1 MPRFN
6 GESLQKPL
14 LENWG
19 KVHEK
24 TSKWMWKPMTSFNNW
39 LWDLPNAGLWFCGF
53 CAILIP
59 IYLGFLGVFLVCQA
73 AIAALFATIGLIL
86 GILFIGVG
94 IWPVFITAIIVT
106 GITII
111 TLPKNIY
118 YHGLVTYR

>member
-6 GESLQKPL
+6 SESLQKPL

-24 TSKWMWKPMTSFNNW
+24 TSKWMWKPMISFNNW

-59 IYLGFLGVFLVCQA
+59 IYLGFFGIFLAVQVKLVFMELNHIGM
-73 AIAALFATIGLIL
+73 IAFLFPQIRGHIKPICYTSIPVIVYA
-86 GILFIGVG
+86 FVG
-94 IWPVFITAIIVT
+94 EK
-106 GITII
+106 
-111 TLPKNIY
+111 LY
-118 YHGLVTYR
+118 